1 MRFMRSFK
9 AGLALAL
16 VAGVVTGPL
25 QTLQAAGP
33 SKGFLSGE
41 ARAEAKHPY
50 SDYAVRARNVADGTI
65 AATAVL
71 DTQGNFKLD
80 GLPAGK
86 MMVELTKVGQNK
98 VICSEGPFDLK
109 SAPDAAQAFGKDK
122 IGIACNT
129 PAAAW
134 LLVGAAAAAGITAG
148 VVATGGP
155 AAATGNTPGVVVTPT
170 GGPASAAQ

>member
-16 VAGVVTGPL
+16 AASVVLGPL

-33 SKGFLSGE
+33 GKGFLSGE
-41 ARAEAKHPY
+41 ARAEAKRPY

-65 AATAVL
+65 AATTVL

-109 SAPDAAQAFGKDK
+109 SGPDVRAGLRQGQDRHRLQHARVAVAVAGGGRSGWYHGRRGGDGRTGRSDWQHAR
-122 IGIACNT
+122 
-129 PAAAW
+129 
-134 LLVGAAAAAGITAG
+134 VGR
-148 VVATGGP
+148 
-155 AAATGNTPGVVVTPT
+155 
-170 GGPASAAQ
+170 

>member
-1 MRFMRSFK
+1 MDSFK
-9 AGLALAL
+9 AGLALA
-16 VAGVVTGPL
+16 VAASVVLGPL

-33 SKGFLSGE
+33 GKGFLSGE

-65 AATAVL
+65 AATTVL

-80 GLPAGK
+80 GLPTGK

-98 VICSEGPFDLK
+98 VLCSEGPFDLK
-109 SAPDAAQAFGKDK
+109 SAPDASQAFGKDK
-122 IGIACNT
+122 IGIVCNT
-129 PAAAW
+129 PPTAW

-155 AAATGNTPGVVVTPT
+155 TATTTGNTPGLVVTPT
-170 GGPASAAQ
+170 TAGPASAAQ